1 MLAELFAVM
10 APVLFGAG
18 VGYVW
23 VRLGHAYPTEF
34 VSRIVFN
41 IGSPCLILA
50 TLAHTRVDLHSF
62 GRMALASAL
71 ICVCMAALGWAAAR
85 LGRQEWQVLVPAYS
99 FPNVG
104 NMGLPVCLYAFGEA
118 GMTLAVAFYL
128 IMSIGN
134 FSLGVFWM
142 SGERSWRSLLG
153 NPILLSV
160 LLALLLMGLDL
171 QLPRWM
177 ANTVDLMAGLTIPLM
192 LITLGVSLASIRPRQ
207 LGNGFFYG
215 GLRLLLGALVGWSV
229 ALALQL
235 PPLAQGGAGGAVVD
249 AGGGV
254 QLSLRLAR
262 QSFAGS
268 GRQPG
273 AVFDPAVVRLHSAAA
288 DLVAA
293 CAALTARRC
302 AACRQ
307 QVP

>member
-207 LGNGFFYG
+207 LGNGFSMAACVFCWG
-215 GLRLLLGALVGWSV
+215 RWWAGRWRWRCNCRRWRR
-229 ALALQL
+229 
-235 PPLAQGGAGGAVVD
+235 GAGGAVVD

>member
-160 LLALLLMGLDL
+160 LLALLLMGSTC
-171 QLPRWM
+171 
-177 ANTVDLMAGLTIPLM
+177 NCHAGWRIPS
-192 LITLGVSLASIRPRQ
+192 T
-207 LGNGFFYG
+207 
-215 GLRLLLGALVGWSV
+215 
-229 ALALQL
+229 
-235 PPLAQGGAGGAVVD
+235 
-249 AGGGV
+249 
-254 QLSLRLAR
+254 
-262 QSFAGS
+262 
-268 GRQPG
+268 
-273 AVFDPAVVRLHSAAA
+273 
-288 DLVAA
+288 
-293 CAALTARRC
+293 
-302 AACRQ
+302 
-307 QVP
+307 

>member
-142 SGERSWRSLLG
+142 SGE
-153 NPILLSV
+153 
-160 LLALLLMGLDL
+160 
-171 QLPRWM
+171 
-177 ANTVDLMAGLTIPLM
+177 
-192 LITLGVSLASIRPRQ
+192 
-207 LGNGFFYG
+207 
-215 GLRLLLGALVGWSV
+215 
-229 ALALQL
+229 
-235 PPLAQGGAGGAVVD
+235 
-249 AGGGV
+249 
-254 QLSLRLAR
+254 
-262 QSFAGS
+262 
-268 GRQPG
+268 
-273 AVFDPAVVRLHSAAA
+273 
-288 DLVAA
+288 
-293 CAALTARRC
+293 
-302 AACRQ
+302 
-307 QVP
+307 

>member
-50 TLAHTRVDLHSF
+50 TLAHTRVNLHSF

-71 ICVCMAALGWAAAR
+71 ICVCMAALGWAAAPR
-85 LGRQEWQVLVPAYS
+85 APGVAGAGAGLQLPECRQHGPA
-99 FPNVG
+99 
-104 NMGLPVCLYAFGEA
+104 VCLYAFGEA

-235 PPLAQGGAGGAVVD
+235 PLAQGCWWC
-249 AGGGV
+249 
-254 QLSLRLAR
+254 SRR
-262 QSFAGS
+262 CRWRCSTIS
-268 GRQPG
+268 TP
-273 AVFDPAVVRLHSAAA
+273 
-288 DLVAA
+288 
-293 CAALTARRC
+293 CAAIVRRIRSPAWC
-302 AACRQ
+302 CVRPCCRS
-307 QVP
+307 PSFRCC

>member
-235 PPLAQGGAGGAVVD
+235 PPLAQGCWWC
-249 AGGGV
+249 
-254 QLSLRLAR
+254 SRR
-262 QSFAGS
+262 CRWRCSTIS
-268 GRQPG
+268 TP
-273 AVFDPAVVRLHSAAA
+273 
-288 DLVAA
+288 
-293 CAALTARRC
+293 CAAIVRRIRSPAWC
-302 AACRQ
+302 CVRPCCRS
-307 QVP
+307 PSFRCC

>member
-128 IMSIGN
+128 IMSTSAP
-134 FSLGVFWM
+134 FRHTHWRCS
-142 SGERSWRSLLG
+142 SRRSPAASSWL
-153 NPILLSV
+153 
-160 LLALLLMGLDL
+160 
-171 QLPRWM
+171 W
-177 ANTVDLMAGLTIPLM
+177 
-192 LITLGVSLASIRPRQ
+192 LASP
-207 LGNGFFYG
+207 
-215 GLRLLLGALVGWSV
+215 W
-229 ALALQL
+229 
-235 PPLAQGGAGGAVVD
+235 
-249 AGGGV
+249 
-254 QLSLRLAR
+254 
-262 QSFAGS
+262 
-268 GRQPG
+268 
-273 AVFDPAVVRLHSAAA
+273 
-288 DLVAA
+288 
-293 CAALTARRC
+293 ARRNK
-302 AACRQ
+302 AWMRKANSSGWNGLVR
-307 QVP
+307 

>member
-1 MLAELFAVM
+1 
-10 APVLFGAG
+10 
-18 VGYVW
+18 
-23 VRLGHAYPTEF
+23 
-34 VSRIVFN
+34 
-41 IGSPCLILA
+41 
-50 TLAHTRVDLHSF
+50 
-62 GRMALASAL
+62 
-71 ICVCMAALGWAAAR
+71 MAALGWAAAR

-192 LITLGVSLASIRPRQ
+192 LITLGVSWPASVR
-207 LGNGFFYG
+207 GNWAMASSMAACVFCWGRWWAG
-215 GLRLLLGALVGWSV
+215 RWRWRCNCRRWRR
-229 ALALQL
+229 
-235 PPLAQGGAGGAVVD
+235 GAGGAIVD

-273 AVFDPAVVRLHSAAA
+273 AVFDLAVVRLHSAAA

-293 CAALTARRC
+293 CAADREAVRSVQ
-302 AACRQ
+302 AG
-307 QVP
+307 VP

>member
-10 APVLFGAG
+10 APVLLGAG

-235 PPLAQGGAGGAVVD
+235 PPLAQGVLVVQSSMPVAVFNYLYALRGNRSPDQV
-249 AGGGV
+249 A
-254 QLSLRLAR
+254 SLVLCSTLL
-262 QSFAGS
+262 SFAFI
-268 GRQPG
+268 PLLLTWWL
-273 AVFDPAVVRLHSAAA
+273 PALR
-288 DLVAA
+288 
-293 CAALTARRC
+293 
-302 AACRQ
+302 
-307 QVP
+307 

>member
-160 LLALLLMGLDL
+160 LLALLLMGLD
-171 QLPRWM
+171 P
-177 ANTVDLMAGLTIPLM
+177 
-192 LITLGVSLASIRPRQ
+192 
-207 LGNGFFYG
+207 G
-215 GLRLLLGALVGWSV
+215 GLVGGAGV
-229 ALALQL
+229 AIA
-235 PPLAQGGAGGAVVD
+235 AAGAGGAGGAVVD

>member
-1 MLAELFAVM
+1 
-10 APVLFGAG
+10 
-18 VGYVW
+18 
-23 VRLGHAYPTEF
+23 
-34 VSRIVFN
+34 
-41 IGSPCLILA
+41 
-50 TLAHTRVDLHSF
+50 
-62 GRMALASAL
+62 MALASAL

-235 PPLAQGGAGGAVVD
+235 PPLAQGAGGAIVD